1 MFKKSE
7 DSVPTVV
14 ARGTLALHGP
24 LVVLSICAVVAVGYV
39 ARDILIPTAGAIVLA
54 LLLTPVANLLE
65 RARLPSTVAAAF
77 AVLLLTVVIA
87 AILSLAIPSISNWAD
102 EAPSLTM
109 TLEHKLQGLRRSLA
123 FMEELTNK
131 VEQAATAAPA
141 TPSAAPAE
149 KVVMRGSSLLGV
161 MASATPTVVLQLA
174 YAGVLAFMLLAHR
187 NTYRRQ
193 ILRIPSGFGTRVRLG
208 RVLRDVNERVG
219 YYLFSLTLIYTGVA
233 VLAAV
238 ALALLGLPNA
248 VMWGA
253 FMGLASFIPF
263 VGPPVLI
270 GLVTLVTLVTFDD
283 WTRIVA
289 VPVALFVIHFSES
302 QLITPSLVSRRCS
315 LNTVAVFVTI
325 GILGWMWGTVGAIV
339 AVPLL
344 ILISTI
350 SAHLPGLRWL
360 ELLLADDRPLS
371 ARLSKPP
378 LPSAKV
384 WQRKQPLRRQVARRA
399 RRVFAAK

>member
-1 MFKKSE
+1 MFNKSA
-7 DSVPTVV
+7 DNVPTVI
-14 ARGTLALHGP
+14 ARSTLALHGP
-24 LVVLSICAVVAVGYV
+24 LVVLSICAVVAIGYV

-65 RARLPSTVAAAF
+65 KARLPATVAAAF
-77 AVLLLTVVIA
+77 AVLLLTLVIA
-87 AILSLAIPSISNWAD
+87 GLLSLAIPSISNWAD
-102 EAPSLTM
+102 QAPSLTL

-123 FMEELTNK
+123 FMEEITNK
-131 VEQAATAAPA
+131 VEQAATASPTSPA
-141 TPSAAPAE
+141 AVPTE
-149 KVVMRGSSLLGV
+149 KIVMREHSLLGV
-161 MASATPTVVLQLA
+161 LASATPTVVLQLA

-233 VLAAV
+233 VLATV
-238 ALALLGLPNA
+238 ALALLGMPNA

-253 FMGLASFIPF
+253 FMGLASFVPF

-270 GLVTLVTLVTFDD
+270 GLVSLVALVTFDD

-289 VPVALFVIHFSES
+289 VPAILLVIHFGES
-302 QLITPSLVSRRCS
+302 QIVTPSLVSRRCS

-325 GILGWMWGTVGAIV
+325 GLLGWMWGTIGAVV

-344 ILISTI
+344 ILISTV
-350 SAHLPGLRWL
+350 SAHLPALRWL

-371 ARLSKPP
+371 ARLTKPP

-384 WQRKQPLRRQVARRA
+384 WQRKPARRQIVRRA
-399 RRVFAAK
+399 RRLLAAK

>member
-1 MFKKSE
+1 VFKKS
-7 DSVPTVV
+7 DGSVPIVA
-14 ARGTLALHGP
+14 ARGTFALHGP
-24 LVVLSICAVVAVGYV
+24 LVVLAVCAVVAIGYV

-65 RARLPSTVAAAF
+65 RARLPATVAAAF
-77 AVLLLTVVIA
+77 SVLLLTLVIA
-87 AILSLAIPSISNWAD
+87 GLLSLAIPSISNWAD
-102 EAPSLTM
+102 EAPTLTM

-123 FMEELTNK
+123 FMEELTTK
-131 VEQAATAAPA
+131 VEQAATASPSTPA
-141 TPSAAPAE
+141 TAPAE
-149 KVVMRGSSLLGV
+149 KIVMRDHSLLGV

-174 YAGVLAFMLLAHR
+174 YTGVLAFMLLAHR

-193 ILRIPSGFGTRVRLG
+193 ILRIPGGFGTRVRLG
-208 RVLRDVNERVG
+208 RVLRDVDERVG
-219 YYLFSLTLIYTGVA
+219 YYLFSLTMIYAGVA
-233 VLAAV
+233 VLATV
-238 ALALLGLPNA
+238 ALALLGLPNP

-270 GLVTLVTLVTFDD
+270 GLVTMVALVTFDD

-289 VPVALFVIHFSES
+289 VPVTLLAIHFGES
-302 QLITPSLVSRRCS
+302 QLVTPSLVSRRCS

-325 GILGWMWGTVGAIV
+325 GLLGWMWGTVGAIV

-350 SAHLPGLRWL
+350 AAHLPKLRWL

-371 ARLSKPP
+371 TRLAKPP
-378 LPSAKV
+378 LPSAKG
-384 WQRKQPLRRQVARRA
+384 WQRKPPRQVARRT
-399 RRVFAAK
+399 RRLLAAK